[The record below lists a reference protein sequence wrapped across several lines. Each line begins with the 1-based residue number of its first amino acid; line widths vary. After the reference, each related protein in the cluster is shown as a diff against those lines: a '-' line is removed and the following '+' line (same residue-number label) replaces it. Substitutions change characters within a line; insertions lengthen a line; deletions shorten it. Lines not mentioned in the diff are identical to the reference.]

1 VKPRLSLK
9 GKGVQLLSQRDH
21 SRVELRR
28 KLLAHAR
35 KTQELQKLQE
45 LSKEQLPLQSQADGA
60 DPASSA
66 SAVAVAF
73 SVEAA
78 APVDPGQQV
87 DEVLDW
93 LQMQRYLDEGRFIES
108 RTHARAGRFG
118 NQRIRQELARHGLS
132 LSPDAAQ
139 RLRDTELSRAKE
151 VWQRKF
157 GVAAADAAGRAR
169 QMRFLAARG
178 FSGDVIQRVVRG
190 LDED

>member
-1 VKPRLSLK
+1 MKPRLSLK

-35 KTQELQKLQE
+35 KAQE
-45 LSKEQLPLQSQADGA
+45 LSKEQLPLQPQADDA
-60 DPASSA
+60 VIASSA
-66 SAVAVAF
+66 SAVAGGLQVSPPDVAD
-73 SVEAA
+73 SADPAEQVE
-78 APVDPGQQV
+78 Q
-87 DEVLDW
+87 VLDW
-93 LQMQRYLDEGRFIES
+93 LQKQRYLDEGRFVES
-108 RTHARAGRFG
+108 RTHARASRFG
-118 NQRIRQELARHGLS
+118 NQRIRQELAQHGLT
-132 LSPDAAQ
+132 LGAEAAQ

-157 GVAAADAAGRAR
+157 GQAADDAAGRAR

-190 LDED
+190 LDDD

>member
-35 KTQELQKLQE
+35 KTQEL
-45 LSKEQLPLQSQADGA
+45 SKEQLPLQPHADDAGS
-60 DPASSA
+60 ASSA
-66 SAVAVAF
+66 SAVALA
-73 SVEAA
+73 EPA
-78 APVDPGQQV
+78 DPGHQV

-93 LQMQRYLDEGRFIES
+93 LQKQRYLDEGRFVES

-118 NQRIRQELARHGLS
+118 NQRIRQELAQHGLS
-132 LSPDAAQ
+132 LSAEAAQ

-157 GVAAADAAGRAR
+157 GQAAADVAGRAR

-178 FSGDVIQRVVRG
+178 FSGEVIQRVVRG
-190 LDED
+190 LDDD

>member
-1 VKPRLSLK
+1 MKPRLSLK

-35 KTQELQKLQE
+35 KTQEL
-45 LSKEQLPLQSQADGA
+45 SKEQLPLQPHADDA
-60 DPASSA
+60 DSASSA
-66 SAVAVAF
+66 SAVSLAEHESPSQA
-73 SVEAA
+73 
-78 APVDPGQQV
+78 DPGQQV

-93 LQMQRYLDEGRFIES
+93 LQKQRYLDEGRFIES
-108 RTHARAGRFG
+108 RTHARASRFG
-118 NQRIRQELARHGLS
+118 NQRIRQELAQHGLT
-132 LSPDAAQ
+132 LGVEAAQ

-157 GVAAADAAGRAR
+157 GQAAADAAGRAR

-178 FSGDVIQRVVRG
+178 FSGEVIQRVVRG
-190 LDED
+190 RAED